1 MLISGVF
8 GPSPERKTS
17 PSNKIEL
24 AKKALL
30 HHKKV
35 TYEEEKITLML
46 LSPTELP
53 VLVFIHGESWSWGSA
68 RWITRIVTKPVPIW
82 IRRAKMQNIAK
93 VPNTFLSQVNS
104 VWLKC
109 QSYILKVLKSWDL
122 EGNELNWNA
131 YRIKA
136 DSWWWLNLH
145 IFCSASTMLA
155 FLQHL
160 GK

>member
-30 HHKKV
+30 HHKKSV
-35 TYEEEKITLML
+35 IYEEEKLIL

-82 IRRAKMQNIAK
+82 IRRAKMQNNAK
-93 VPNTFLSQVNS
+93 VANTFFSQVNS

-122 EGNELNWNA
+122 ERNELNWNA
-131 YRIKA
+131 SRNKT
-136 DSWWWLNLH
+136 DNWWWLNL

>member
-30 HHKKV
+30 RHK
-35 TYEEEKITLML
+35 TRFLWRRKIALML

-93 VPNTFLSQVNS
+93 VANTFLSQVNS

-122 EGNELNWNA
+122 EGNDLNWNA
-131 YRIKA
+131 SRNKTDI
-136 DSWWWLNLH
+136 WWWLNL
-145 IFCSASTMLA
+145 IFCSAFTMLA
-155 FLQHL
+155 FLQHWE
-160 GK
+160 K